1 VSVILRPI
9 LDDELRE
16 WLLNARTGHALE
28 MTADA
33 DLDSEA
39 ARLKVSRD
47 LDTLF
52 PQGQIASGHAVFV
65 VEADGE
71 RVGSLWV
78 GERPDPVG
86 RPTLFVYD
94 IRIDEARRG
103 RGYGRAAMIAAEA
116 EAERRGIDRI
126 ALNVFG
132 GNARARSLYRSL
144 GYAELAVTMDK
155 TLTPEL
161 STPQRR

>member
-1 VSVILRPI
+1 M
-9 LDDELRE
+9 
-16 WLLNARTGHALE
+16 A
-28 MTADA
+28 ADA
-33 DLDSEA
+33 GLDPDL

-47 LDTLF
+47 LDALF
-52 PQGQIASGHAVFV
+52 PEGTIGAGHAVFV

-71 RVGSLWV
+71 RVGSLWA

-94 IRIDEARRG
+94 IRIDEGQRG

-116 EAERRGIDRI
+116 EAARRGIDRI

-132 GNARARSLYRSL
+132 GNDRARSLYRSL
-144 GYAELAVTMDK
+144 GFIERAVTMDK
-155 TLTPEL
+155 MLAREV
-161 STPQRR
+161 